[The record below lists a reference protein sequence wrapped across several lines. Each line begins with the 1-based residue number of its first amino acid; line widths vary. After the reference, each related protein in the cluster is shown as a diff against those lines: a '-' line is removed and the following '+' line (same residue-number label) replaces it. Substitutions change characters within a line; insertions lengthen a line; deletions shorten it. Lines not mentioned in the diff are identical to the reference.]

1 MNRKQ
6 LQKIVEKESAMVWDS
21 LCEMYPKLCKF
32 NPPVIVLCARLWR
45 SAGMCHQDDRIV
57 KLGYKFF
64 LHSSEYRKQ
73 MFSIILPHELI
84 HQADF
89 DLFGKSE
96 KICGHGE
103 NWQKIMVEYGLKADK
118 YHSMEISRK

>member
-6 LQKIVEKESAMVWDS
+6 LQKIVEKESTMIWDS
-21 LCEMYPKLCKF
+21 LCELHPKLCKF
-32 NPPVIVLCARLWR
+32 NPPVILLCARLWR
-45 SAGMCHQDDRIV
+45 SAGMCHQEERIV

-96 KICGHGE
+96 KICGHGK
-103 NWQKIMVEYGLKADK
+103 NWQNLMVQYGLNADK